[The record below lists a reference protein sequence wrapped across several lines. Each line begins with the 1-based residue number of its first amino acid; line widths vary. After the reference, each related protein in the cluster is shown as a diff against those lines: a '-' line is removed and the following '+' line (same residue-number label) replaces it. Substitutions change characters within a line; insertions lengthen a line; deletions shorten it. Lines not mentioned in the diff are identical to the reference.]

1 MVALP
6 NCQMAIFLCGI
17 GLHGVGRSFL
27 SSSVSM
33 DLHSVVINVRPIELV
48 DSKSSSVLRLR

>member
-1 MVALP
+1 
-6 NCQMAIFLCGI
+6 MAIFLCGI

-33 DLHSVVINVRPIELV
+33 DLHSAVINVRPIELV
-48 DSKSSSVLRLR
+48 DSKSSSVLRLRK